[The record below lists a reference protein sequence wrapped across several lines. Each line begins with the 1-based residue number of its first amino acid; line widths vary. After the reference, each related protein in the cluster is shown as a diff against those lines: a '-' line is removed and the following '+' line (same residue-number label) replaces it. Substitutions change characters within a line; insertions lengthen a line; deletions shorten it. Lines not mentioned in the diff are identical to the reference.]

1 MKLLPDMDNR
11 TEMWMVVNIA
21 GGLARANEWV
31 FLGVLCL
38 LIAYGLARILIEVCR
53 YLFAMYRERAFTP
66 SPHMQNFRNLLMGG
80 AVVLVLSAIFGG
92 FFIAFA
98 AFSIASVAYDW
109 YVSRNEQPDTSELE
123 GVTLDD
129 VVAWQRQINTA
140 HDAGLLMGSEP

>member
-1 MKLLPDMDNR
+1 
-11 TEMWMVVNIA
+11 
-21 GGLARANEWV
+21 
-31 FLGVLCL
+31 
-38 LIAYGLARILIEVCR
+38 
-53 YLFAMYRERAFTP
+53 
-66 SPHMQNFRNLLMGG
+66 MQNFRNLLMGG